1 MTSLVILEGK
11 LDEIVVSRILDCDPR
26 LRGRFQTAVAGGRS
40 SAISLARSYLVT
52 GDQRLALV
60 LDADTTDLEKVAA
73 EQALVADLLEGMA
86 VPERF
91 IVLMVV
97 PEVEALL
104 FFERGFAETVFAHK
118 FSDSEWAAAQ
128 QSPKLELGRLIH
140 ERPTRTMNLSRMERL
155 LDKVDMRPLAATEF
169 ATQLREFLLHEPL
182 HAAKVGK

>member
-11 LDEIVVSRILDCDPR
+11 LDEIIVSRILDSDPQ
-26 LRGRFQTAVAGGRS
+26 LRGRFLTAVAGGRS

-60 LDADTTDLEKVAA
+60 LDADMTDLEKVAA

-104 FFERGFAETVFAHK
+104 FFDRGFAETVFASQVLRIRNGRHC
-118 FSDSEWAAAQ
+118 SCHG
-128 QSPKLELGRLIH
+128 PKLRLQ
-140 ERPTRTMNLSRMERL
+140 
-155 LDKVDMRPLAATEF
+155 ATDPWTADTDHQPF
-169 ATQLREFLLHEPL
+169 ARGTAPR
-182 HAAKVGK
+182 